1 MIAGNVFSVQFINGT
16 DYDRRKTN
24 SILTQKKK
32 YPVETPCFRRFTD
45 PARLFD
51 RTIYSLWK
59 AGMQV
64 RRRSR
69 SRPQIL
75 SIRQLSWTQ
84 ARTGIC
90 TPEIR
95 GSSKAISGQLPESK
109 KNIRGDLQ
117 HQSRTLTTERNTV
130 KNPDGYQS
138 RYLYAQRY
146 WYFGNLSGQYAPG
159 FYCRGVQEK
168 RFTGGDR

>member
-1 MIAGNVFSVQFINGT
+1 MIADNVFSVQFINGT

-24 SILTQKKK
+24 SILTQKKN

-75 SIRQLSWTQ
+75 SIRQLSWMQ
-84 ARTGIC
+84 AGTGLC
-90 TPEIR
+90 TPEVR
-95 GSSKAISGQLPESK
+95 GSSKAIFDQLQESK
-109 KNIRGDLQ
+109 KYIRGDLQ
-117 HQSRTLTTERNTV
+117 HQSRAFTTERNIV
-130 KNPDGYQS
+130 KDPDGYQS

-146 WYFGNLSGQYAPG
+146 WYFRDLSGQYAPG
-159 FYCRGVQEK
+159 FYCRSFQRK
-168 RFTGGDR
+168 QFAGGD

>member
-1 MIAGNVFSVQFINGT
+1 MIADIVLSVQFINGT
-16 DYDRRKTN
+16 DNDRRKIHT
-24 SILTQKKK
+24 ILTQKKN

-84 ARTGIC
+84 AGTGIC
-90 TPEIR
+90 DTEVR
-95 GSSKAISGQLPESK
+95 GSSKAISGQLPEDK
-109 KNIRGDLQ
+109 TNIRGDLQ
-117 HQSRTLTTERNTV
+117 HQSRALTTERNIV
-130 KNPDGYQS
+130 KDLYEYHR
-138 RYLYAQRY
+138 RYLYTQGY
-146 WYFGNLSGQYAPG
+146 WCFRDLSGQYAPG
-159 FYCRGVQEK
+159 FYCRN
-168 RFTGGDR
+168 F

>member
-24 SILTQKKK
+24 SILMQKKN
-32 YPVETPCFRRFTD
+32 YPIETPCFRRFTD

-59 AGMQV
+59 TRMQV

-75 SIRQLSWTQ
+75 SIRQLSRTQ
-84 ARTGIC
+84 AGTSLC
-90 TPEIR
+90 TPEVR
-95 GSSKAISGQLPESK
+95 GSSKSISGQLQKNK
-109 KNIRGDLQ
+109 KYIRGDLQ
-117 HQSRTLTTERNTV
+117 HQSRAFTTERNIV
-130 KNPDGYQS
+130 KNPDEYQS

-159 FYCRGVQEK
+159 FYCRSFQRK
-168 RFTGGDR
+168 RFAGGDR

>member
-1 MIAGNVFSVQFINGT
+1 MIADNVSSVQFINGT

-24 SILTQKKK
+24 SILTQKKN

-84 ARTGIC
+84 AGTGLC
-90 TPEIR
+90 TPEVR
-95 GSSKAISGQLPESK
+95 GSSKAISGQLQKSK

-117 HQSRTLTTERNTV
+117 HQPRAFKTERNIV
-130 KNPDGYQS
+130 KDPDGYQS

-146 WYFGNLSGQYAPG
+146 LYFRNLSGQYAPG
-159 FYCRGVQEK
+159 FYCRGVQRK
-168 RFTGGDR
+168 RFAGGDR

>member
-24 SILTQKKK
+24 SILMQKKN
-32 YPVETPCFRRFTD
+32 YPIETPCFRRFTD

-75 SIRQLSWTQ
+75 SIRQLSRTQ
-84 ARTGIC
+84 AGTSLC
-90 TPEIR
+90 TPEVR
-95 GSSKAISGQLPESK
+95 GSSKSISGQLQKNK
-109 KNIRGDLQ
+109 KYIRGDLQ
-117 HQSRTLTTERNTV
+117 HQSRAFKTERNTV
-130 KNPDGYQS
+130 KNPD
-138 RYLYAQRY
+138 
-146 WYFGNLSGQYAPG
+146 
-159 FYCRGVQEK
+159 
-168 RFTGGDR
+168 

>member
-1 MIAGNVFSVQFINGT
+1 MRAGNIFSVQFINGT

-24 SILTQKKK
+24 SILTQKKN
-32 YPVETPCFRRFTD
+32 YPVETSCFRRFTD
-45 PARLFD
+45 SARLFD

-84 ARTGIC
+84 AGTGLC
-90 TPEIR
+90 TPEVR
-95 GSSKAISGQLPESK
+95 GSSKTISGQLQESK

-117 HQSRTLTTERNTV
+117 HQSRAFKTERNTV

-146 WYFGNLSGQYAPG
+146 WYFRNLSGQYAPG
-159 FYCRGVQEK
+159 FFCRS
-168 RFTGGDR
+168 F